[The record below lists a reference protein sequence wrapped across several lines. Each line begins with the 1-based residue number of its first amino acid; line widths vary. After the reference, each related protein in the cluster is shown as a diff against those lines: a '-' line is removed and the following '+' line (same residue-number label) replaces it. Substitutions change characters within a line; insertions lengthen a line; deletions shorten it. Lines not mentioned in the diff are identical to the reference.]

1 MRSEKPFVGA
11 VLVAGGTGS
20 RLKAG
25 RNKARVMLAGQPLFM
40 HSLKLLMAA
49 PSVAEVCLVCHA
61 DDLRLLSR
69 RLALAGPW
77 AKPLCLAEGGAE
89 RQDSVR
95 HGALALG
102 TRPAVLLV
110 HDSARPFA
118 SLSLFAACA
127 KQARRG
133 VCAIAA
139 APVKDSIKR
148 LRGGKVESLPRQE
161 LWAAQTPQALPLLAY
176 LKASARAA
184 SQGWRFTDEA
194 GLAGRAGI
202 PVRLVPSG
210 DENFK
215 VTTPQDLAL
224 ARQLLSGARRK
235 GGKG

>member
-1 MRSEKPFVGA
+1 MRPERPYVGA

-49 PSVAEVCLVCHA
+49 PCVAEVCLVCQA
-61 DDLRLLSR
+61 DDQDLHFGQ
-69 RLALAGPW
+69 LAQAGPW
-77 AKPLCLAEGGAE
+77 PKPLALAEGGAE

-95 HGALALG
+95 AGALALPG
-102 TRPAVLLV
+102 QPAVLLV
-110 HDSARPFA
+110 HDSARPFVSA
-118 SLSLFAACA
+118 ALVAACA
-127 KQARRG
+127 QAARRG
-133 VCAIAA
+133 ACAIAA

-148 LRGGKVESLPRQE
+148 LRGGRVESLPRQE
-161 LWAAQTPQALPLLAY
+161 LWAAQTPQALPLKAY
-176 LKASARAA
+176 LKASARAVA
-184 SQGWRFTDEA
+184 KGWRFTDEA
-194 GLAGRAGI
+194 GLAGKAGI
-202 PVRLVPSG
+202 PVRLVKSG